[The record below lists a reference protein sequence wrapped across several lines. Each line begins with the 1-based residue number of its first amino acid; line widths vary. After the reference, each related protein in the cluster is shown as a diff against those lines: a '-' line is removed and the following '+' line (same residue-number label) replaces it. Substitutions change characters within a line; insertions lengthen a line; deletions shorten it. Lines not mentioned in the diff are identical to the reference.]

1 VTTDQ
6 YRTWLKTQLNIL
18 SQSRYSDPKLAQQ
31 YELGFLLSMAAEAM
45 TRDNAVAS
53 RFRQRI
59 HELGLT
65 QPTKQSPQ
73 NQTNGPSAK
82 YQ

>member
-6 YRTWLKTQLNIL
+6 YRAWLKLQLNIL
-18 SQSRYSDPKLAQQ
+18 SRSRYSDPKLAQQ

-45 TRDNAVAS
+45 NRDSAVAY
-53 RFRQRI
+53 RFKQRV

-65 QPTKQSPQ
+65 KPTD
-73 NQTNGPSAK
+73 
-82 YQ
+82 

>member
-18 SQSRYSDPKLAQQ
+18 SQSRYSDPQLAQQ

-45 TRDNAVAS
+45 TRDNIVAD
-53 RFRQRI
+53 RFRQRVRQ
-59 HELGLT
+59 LGLT
-65 QPTKQSPQ
+65 KPT
-73 NQTNGPSAK
+73 N
-82 YQ
+82 

>member
-6 YRTWLKTQLNIL
+6 YRTWLRAQLNIL

-45 TRDNAVAS
+45 TRDNAVAH

-59 HELGLT
+59 HQLGLT
-65 QPTKQSPQ
+65 QPAKQAPQ
-73 NQTNGPSAK
+73 NHANGPSAK